1 MKIFLAI
8 VKEFAISNP
17 ILKDYI
23 EKPLKNDVRCKSR
36 NSKKSKRDHR
46 SCRKKVDLIQIIGRN
61 QKIQNKCYFYGCIY
75 IYIMKWWNHVGIF

>member
-23 EKPLKNDVRCKSR
+23 EKPLKNEVRCKSR
-36 NSKKSKRDHR
+36 NSKKSK
-46 SCRKKVDLIQIIGRN
+46 
-61 QKIQNKCYFYGCIY
+61 
-75 IYIMKWWNHVGIF
+75 